1 MSYLND
7 AIIKQILESNSNFN
21 SITYQDNTLEM
32 EGQII
37 DLNNFSL
44 VEIFSSYSELKEDCQ
59 KEAMTAQD
67 LFEIIKLNVTIKSI
81 NIPNENNNL
90 LSIFDYQRILESEE
104 LSQIDED
111 ALNTFYDFIEEL
123 YRYRSYLCEDSLNY
137 LKAYENY
144 ITLLIL
150 KDNLNPKEET
160 AISKYET
167 LASTKNRSEEINIA
181 HINKLELLERRAKR
195 AGYANSLL
203 IVEIVILATFTLSSF
218 IFLWLFSK

>member
-21 SITYQDNTLEM
+21 SITYQDNTLEL

-59 KEAMTAQD
+59 KETMTAQD

-144 ITLLIL
+144 ITLLML
-150 KDNLNPKEET
+150 RENLNNEEEE
-160 AISKYET
+160 AIQKYEIVT
-167 LASTKNRSEEINIA
+167 NIKNRSEEINIA

-218 IFLWLFSK
+218 IFLILLNK

>member
-7 AIIKQILESNSNFN
+7 AIIKQILESNPNFN
-21 SITYQDNTLEM
+21 SITYQDNTLEL

-44 VEIFSSYSELKEDCQ
+44 VEIFGSYSELKEDCQ
-59 KEAMTAQD
+59 KETMTAQD

-111 ALNTFYDFIEEL
+111 ALNIFYDFIEEL
-123 YRYRSYLCEDSLNY
+123 YRYRSYLCEDSLSY
-137 LKAYENY
+137 LKEYENY
-144 ITLLIL
+144 ILDLML
-150 KDNLNPKEET
+150 RDNLNFKEED

-167 LASTKNRSEEINIA
+167 LANTKNRSEEINIE

-218 IFLWLFSK
+218 IFLWLFNK

>member
-21 SITYQDNTLEM
+21 SITYQDNTLEL

-137 LKAYENY
+137 LKA
-144 ITLLIL
+144 
-150 KDNLNPKEET
+150 
-160 AISKYET
+160 
-167 LASTKNRSEEINIA
+167 
-181 HINKLELLERRAKR
+181 
-195 AGYANSLL
+195 
-203 IVEIVILATFTLSSF
+203 
-218 IFLWLFSK
+218 

>member
-21 SITYQDNTLEM
+21 SITYQDNTLEL

-44 VEIFSSYSELKEDCQ
+44 VEIFGPYSELKEDCQ
-59 KEAMTAQD
+59 KETMTAKD
-67 LFEIIKLNVTIKSI
+67 LFKIINLNVSLKNVES
-81 NIPNENNNL
+81 PNTNHL
-90 LSIFDYQRILESEE
+90 LSILDYQSILENVE

-111 ALNTFYDFIEEL
+111 ALNTFYNLIEEL
-123 YRYRSYLCEDSLNY
+123 YRYRNYLSEDSLNY

-144 ITLLIL
+144 INDLMLS
-150 KDNLNPKEET
+150 DNLSEKEEI
-160 AISKYET
+160 AISKYES
-167 LASTKNRSEEINIA
+167 LASTKNRSEEINISY
-181 HINKLELLERRAKR
+181 INRLELLEKSVKR

-203 IVEIVILATFTLSSF
+203 IVELVILVTFTLSSF

>member
-21 SITYQDNTLEM
+21 SITYQDNTLKL

-44 VEIFSSYSELKEDCQ
+44 VEIFGPYSELKEDIK
-59 KEAMTAQD
+59 KETMTAQD
-67 LFEIIKLNVTIKSI
+67 LFEIVKLNVNLKSI

-111 ALNTFYDFIEEL
+111 TLNTFYDFIEEL

-137 LKAYENY
+137 LKEYENY

-150 KDNLNPKEET
+150 KDNLKPKEET